1 MNIFE
6 LIKSFMDEHPDINP
20 EDIVEFKIMTNI
32 KTMEPFFR
40 VSTAKYLF
48 IWYYARE
55 NEETS
60 RVYFW
65 LPIKQNYLIET
76 DSDIYNSIHE
86 MMRLGQTTKEIA
98 CHTGFTNAKVNKIYR
113 EIVTGILSAKGV
125 NLDEDYDE
133 EWIENVK
140 ESAKIHKPRRN

>member
-6 LIKSFMDEHPDINP
+6 LIESFMDEHPDINP
-20 EDIVEFKIMTNI
+20 EDIVEFKIMTNM

-60 RVYFW
+60 NVYYW
-65 LPIKQNYLIET
+65 LPIKQTYVIET
-76 DSDIYNSIHE
+76 DQNVYDAIHE

-98 CHTGFTNAKVNKIYR
+98 SHTGFTNAKVNKIYR

-125 NLDEDYDE
+125 VLEDDWLE
-133 EWIENVK
+133 
-140 ESAKIHKPRRN
+140 

>member
-1 MNIFE
+1 M
-6 LIKSFMDEHPDINP
+6 
-20 EDIVEFKIMTNI
+20 

-60 RVYFW
+60 NVYYW
-65 LPIKQNYLIET
+65 LPIKQTYVIET
-76 DSDIYNSIHE
+76 DQNVYDAIHE

-98 CHTGFTNAKVNKIYR
+98 SHTGFTNAKVNKIYR

-125 NLDEDYDE
+125 VLEDDWLE
-133 EWIENVK
+133 
-140 ESAKIHKPRRN
+140 